1 MKINKLVLLIL
12 FGLFSSISLY
22 AQITQNCSR
31 YSFKSLQVPAENY
44 YTLLSPAEFDS
55 ETPGLNTF
63 LYQRKPLMPLDE
75 YFDPSSNTVSIFD
88 NSELNEQNIILK
100 EFAKSNME
108 VFTQDQS
115 SGYNH
120 YRVSQPDKGF
130 VIGGIICAAIG
141 GSVLFTRPVPDFS
154 VDAKDGPQVL
164 FMGAISF
171 FTAGVVATTVGLLHK
186 TNVSVPAELP
196 DPGPDKMK
204 LINNDENNRLKA
216 SVRDQINKG
225 KIKISD
231 EARRVN
237 GFPSDVRIYDDRFDI
252 TINNNKSVLYL
263 EDIYVNGVTDYDYGN
278 KIAVGKIVFTSKWS
292 IQGLKEDLNEIR
304 AQLIRE
310 TEDRKIEGL
319 IESFMPVAARYR
331 SMIDKPVIT
340 EAQRKKVIESELFSS
355 EGKYQD
361 AIKSLLSALEI
372 DPVSYP
378 QGYYNLAFLYERVG
392 NFAGSILNMKKYILL
407 DPFAEDA
414 RASQDKIYEWELKR
428 KK

>member
-1 MKINKLVLLIL
+1 VYKRQKL
-12 FGLFSSISLY
+12 
-22 AQITQNCSR
+22 
-31 YSFKSLQVPAENY
+31 
-44 YTLLSPAEFDS
+44 
-55 ETPGLNTF
+55 
-63 LYQRKPLMPLDE
+63 
-75 YFDPSSNTVSIFD
+75 
-88 NSELNEQNIILK
+88 
-100 EFAKSNME
+100 
-108 VFTQDQS
+108 
-115 SGYNH
+115 
-120 YRVSQPDKGF
+120 
-130 VIGGIICAAIG
+130 
-141 GSVLFTRPVPDFS
+141 
-154 VDAKDGPQVL
+154 
-164 FMGAISF
+164 
-171 FTAGVVATTVGLLHK
+171 
-186 TNVSVPAELP
+186 
-196 DPGPDKMK
+196 
-204 LINNDENNRLKA
+204 
-216 SVRDQINKG
+216 
-225 KIKISD
+225 
-231 EARRVN
+231 
-237 GFPSDVRIYDDRFDI
+237 
-252 TINNNKSVLYL
+252 VLYL

-292 IQGLKEDLNEIR
+292 IQGLKEDLNAIR